1 MAEKLQAPRGTFDVL
16 PEQAQQRDNLLEG
29 VARPLFAN
37 AGYGHIETPIFE
49 DTALFAR
56 GVGESTDVVQKEM
69 YSFEDQG
76 GRSITLRPE
85 GTAAV
90 CRAYVEHG
98 MHKLT
103 QPVKLWYHGPF
114 FRQEAPQAG
123 RFRQFFQIGAEALG
137 SDSPLVDAESIT
149 LLDQLLKAAGVSG
162 VRLRI
167 GSLGSRDERA
177 AYGEEL
183 KAYLRANES
192 KLAGEVAQRID
203 LNPLRAFDAKDEATQ
218 SVMTAAPRLMDAIS
232 AEDRAHFDEV
242 LRLLAAAGVEYEIDD
257 TLVRGLDYYTRT
269 VFEFTADGLG
279 AQSGVAGGGRYD
291 GLVEMLGGPPTPGV
305 GWAAGVERILASA
318 GASGEQ
324 SGADVFVAYEEGA
337 DLANVFG
344 LTIALRAD
352 SSGPVAVELS
362 GRALRSQLKAASK
375 LGAQHVVIFGGERGQ
390 YDAAVKNMETGTQ
403 EELTGLTADTYVA
416 AIAERVQS

>member
-1 MAEKLQAPRGTFDVL
+1 MSEKLQAPRGTYDVL
-16 PEQAQQRDNLLEG
+16 PSDAVLRQQLIGGVATPLFEQA
-29 VARPLFAN
+29 
-37 AGYGHIETPIFE
+37 GHGQIETPVFE

-98 MHKLT
+98 MHKLPG
-103 QPVKLWYHGPF
+103 PVKLWYHGPF

-123 RFRQFFQIGAEALG
+123 RYRQFFQIGSEVLG
-137 SDSPLVDAESIT
+137 SDAPMVDAESIA
-149 LLDQLLKAAGVSG
+149 LLDALLKSAGVQG

-177 AYGEEL
+177 EYGETL
-183 KAYLRANES
+183 KSFLRANES
-192 KLAGEVAQRID
+192 KLAHEVVERIE
-203 LNPLRAFDAKDEATQ
+203 LNPLRAFDAKDEGTQ
-218 SVMTAAPRLMDAIS
+218 AVMQDAPLLLDAIN

-242 LRLLAAAGVEYEIDD
+242 LSLLGAVGVSYEIDP

-279 AQSGVAGGGRYD
+279 SQSGVAGGGRYD
-291 GLVEMLGGPPTPGV
+291 GLVEMLGGQPTPGV

-318 GASGEQ
+318 AAEPQAQTASVYVAHEA
-324 SGADVFVAYEEGA
+324 GADSQ
-337 DLANVFG
+337 
-344 LTIALRAD
+344 TIFRLI
-352 SSGPVAVELS
+352 VELRKRI
-362 GRALRSQLKAASK
+362 GTHVAAELGERGMKGQLKAAAR
-375 LGAQHVVIFGGERGQ
+375 LGAGHVVILGGERAQ
-390 YDAAVKNMETGTQ
+390 YDAAVKNMETSDQ
-403 EELTGLTADTYVA
+403 VELTGLSADNFVE
-416 AIAERVQS
+416 AIVKEIEG

>member
-1 MAEKLQAPRGTFDVL
+1 MGEKLQAPRGTSDVL
-16 PEQAQQRDNLLEG
+16 PPQSA
-29 VARPLFAN
+29 ARERLVDGIAGPLMTQS
-37 AGYGHIETPIFE
+37 GYGRIETPVFE

-69 YSFEDQG
+69 YTFEDQG

-98 MHKLT
+98 MHKLP
-103 QPVKLWYHGPF
+103 QPVKLWYQGPF

-123 RFRQFFQIGAEALG
+123 RFRQFSQIGAEALG
-137 SDSPLVDAESIT
+137 SDSPLVDAESIA
-149 LLDQLLKAAGVSG
+149 LLDGLLKAAGVNG

-167 GSLGSRDERA
+167 GSLGSHDERA
-177 AYGEEL
+177 AYSEEL
-183 KAYLRANES
+183 KGFLRANQS
-192 KLAGEVAQRID
+192 KIAHEVAERID

-218 SVMTAAPRLMDAIS
+218 QVMTAAPRLMDSIS
-232 AEDRAHFDEV
+232 TADREHLNAVLSLLDAAEV
-242 LRLLAAAGVEYEIDD
+242 NYEIDS

-318 GASGEQ
+318 GAQGEDA
-324 SGADVFVAYEEGA
+324 SADVYVAFEPGADEATMFKLTTE
-337 DLANVFG
+337 LRSRLSG
-344 LTIALRAD
+344 LVLM
-352 SSGPVAVELS
+352 ELG
-362 GRALRSQLKAASK
+362 GRALRSQLKQASK
-375 LGAQHVVIFGGERGQ
+375 LGARHVVILGGERGQ
-390 YDAAVKNMETGTQ
+390 YDAAVKNMETGNQ
-403 EELTGLTADTYVA
+403 EELSGLTEGDYVE
-416 AIAERVQS
+416 AIAERVSQ